1 MSQQETVQRALAT
14 LMGQQL
20 VPGSTIKAE
29 TLEEALGIKRT
40 DPAFMFLVSRIR
52 QSLYDFGIYFSGEG
66 FKETGCFEIAPPT
79 ENRHILQRG
88 LDRAERD
95 IEGKIRL
102 CVNTNTS
109 GFNEY
114 EKRKHENTLRQA
126 SLKLDAMRQAR
137 EFEAKLKRLPKKL
150 VVDVETETTEETSS

>member
-1 MSQQETVQRALAT
+1 MSQQETVQRVLAT

-40 DPAFMFLVSRIR
+40 DPAFMFLASRIR

-79 ENRHILQRG
+79 ENRHILQRA

-102 CVNTNTS
+102 CANTDTS
-109 GFNEY
+109 QFNEY
-114 EKRKHENTLRQA
+114 EKRKHENILRQA
-126 SLKLDAMRQAR
+126 SLKLDAMRHAR
-137 EFEAKLKRLPKKL
+137 EFEAKLKRAKKNV
-150 VVDVETETTEETSS
+150 VVDIEAESEEI